1 MGALNTRERLEA
13 RQAWLELGLR
23 ETWQVE
29 GQSIGSLGS
38 PRYYILQD
46 GKVREADFPA
56 WAAWAYTRLP
66 DRLIRHTVIENNVS
80 VDTVFLAF
88 NQGCIGD
95 GPPLL
100 FETFV
105 QGGPL
110 SGKNVRYTTM
120 DAAVAGHDAMVEHV
134 KEGSLMTALITL

>member
-13 RQAWLELGLR
+13 RQMWLELGLR

-29 GQSIGSLGS
+29 GPSITSLGS
-38 PRYYILQD
+38 PRYYVLHNGI
-46 GKVREADFPA
+46 VREADFPA

-66 DRLIRHTVIENNVS
+66 DRLIRHTAVENVS

-88 NQGCIGD
+88 DQGCIGD

-100 FETFV
+100 FETVV

-120 DAAVAGHDAMVEHV
+120 EAAVAGHDAMVEHV
-134 KEGSLMTALITL
+134 KEGSLITALRTF